1 MNGYFIVRIFF
12 EAGVQWEGT
21 KLWEGEYGIRTMLDP
36 GNPFIWDIPICGCSM
51 QDFSL
56 QEIFSMNL

>member
-1 MNGYFIVRIFF
+1 MGR
-12 EAGVQWEGT
+12 T